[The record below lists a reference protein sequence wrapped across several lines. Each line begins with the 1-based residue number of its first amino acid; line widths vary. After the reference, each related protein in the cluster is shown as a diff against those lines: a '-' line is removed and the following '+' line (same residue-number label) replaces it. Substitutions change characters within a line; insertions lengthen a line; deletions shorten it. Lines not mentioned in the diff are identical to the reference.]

1 MLVSDFLFVLQLQQS
16 QNGEHNK
23 YKRHFLQ
30 SFTKIY
36 HTHFSLQ
43 LPMKLEAF
51 KNEIILL
58 IGQSRLL
65 LNKKLKQF
73 EQLLADPEGTTADM
87 PPITLSDLEGFWE
100 VVMIQVLHYS
110 GSNRFSLSNGACCRF
125 RTVTF
130 K

>member
-1 MLVSDFLFVLQLQQS
+1 
-16 QNGEHNK
+16 
-23 YKRHFLQ
+23 
-30 SFTKIY
+30 
-36 HTHFSLQ
+36 
-43 LPMKLEAF
+43 MKLEAF

-110 GSNRFSLSNGACCRF
+110 GS
-125 RTVTF
+125 